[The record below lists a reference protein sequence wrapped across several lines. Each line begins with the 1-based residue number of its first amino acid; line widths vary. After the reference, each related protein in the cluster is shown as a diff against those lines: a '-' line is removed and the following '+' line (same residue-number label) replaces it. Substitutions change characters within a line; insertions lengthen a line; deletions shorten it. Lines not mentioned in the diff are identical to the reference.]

1 VKSQERDCGL
11 RIADCGL
18 RVSLSDSV
26 FRILPSA
33 FSLQPSAF
41 RRLRIFSLLLLT
53 CVPSACGYHLSGALL
68 LPQGI
73 QRVSFAEF
81 TNETL
86 EVGVEKELQWALER
100 EFRNRGG
107 VTVADD
113 GDGVVNVTLRQLDL
127 RPFSLDSRDQVLE
140 YEIAMVFDVN
150 LVHRESGQVVWQANN
165 LRVTED
171 YSAIPQVMVTTSP
184 EFLRGN
190 LNPED
195 LSGLTDIQFSEAQR
209 RLAVERLFAAA
220 AREVYFRLGENF

>member
-1 VKSQERDCGL
+1 MRLQDGGRRTEDGR
-11 RIADCGL
+11 R
-18 RVSLSDSV
+18 RTVSSP
-26 FRILPSA
+26 LPSA
-33 FSLQPSAF
+33 FRLPPSAF
-41 RRLRIFSLLLLT
+41 RRLRIFSLLLLA
-53 CVPSACGYHLSGALL
+53 CLPSACGYHFSGAQL

-100 EFRNRGG
+100 EFRSRGG

-113 GDGVVNVTLRQLDL
+113 GEGVVNVTLRQLDL
-127 RPFSLDSRDQVLE
+127 RPFSLDRRDQVLE

-150 LVHRESGQVVWQANN
+150 LVHRESGQVLWQANN

-171 YSAIPQVMVTTSP
+171 YSAIPQVVVTTSP

-195 LSGLTDIQFSEAQR
+195 LGGLTDIQFSEAQR
-209 RLAVERLFAAA
+209 RLAVERLFATA